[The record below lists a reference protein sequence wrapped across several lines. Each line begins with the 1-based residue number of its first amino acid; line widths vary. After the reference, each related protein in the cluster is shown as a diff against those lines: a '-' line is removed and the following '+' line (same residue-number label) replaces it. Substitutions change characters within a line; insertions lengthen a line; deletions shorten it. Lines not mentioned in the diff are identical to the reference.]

1 MDAIN
6 WVDVPEN
13 GNDRIVYTNNEM
25 HIPGLRMFGHHHTQK
40 AIAALRP
47 HYHDN
52 CIEMTYVSKGS
63 LHFWVDKKS
72 YNISGGDLLVV
83 APNVVHDTEERPM
96 SIHSMYWFQLDVR
109 DPEGFFYLRGDAA
122 DKLICSLLGLKA
134 GVIKLSE
141 KKAHQLLSDAFI
153 CLGSSMQS
161 QRDMG
166 AMELLYFLHYVIS
179 CDQSVRFVLQ
189 PDIGKAAAY
198 VLDHLDEDVSIEQLA
213 REACLSV
220 PRFKEKFKAQMGL
233 PPREYIN
240 SQKVRAAEA
249 LLQEGRAVTEVAMAL
264 AFSSSNYFAVVFR
277 RHTGMTP
284 SEYQRRSRL
293 IRPV

>member
-13 GNDRIVYTNNEM
+13 GNDRIVYTSNEM

-40 AIAALRP
+40 AIPALRP
-47 HYHDN
+47 HYHQD

-63 LHFWVDKKS
+63 LHFWVDKKR

-83 APNVVHDTEERPM
+83 DPDVVHDTEERPM
-96 SIHSMYWFQLDVR
+96 SIHSMYWFQLDVK
-109 DPEGFFYLRGDAA
+109 DPGGFFYLRDDAA
-122 DKLICSLLGLKA
+122 EKLIHSLLDLKS
-134 GVIKLSE
+134 GVIELNE
-141 KKAHQLLSDAFI
+141 KKAHQLLSEAFLY
-153 CLGSSMQS
+153 LGSSMQS

-179 CDQSVRFVLQ
+179 CSQSVRFALQ
-189 PDIGKAAAY
+189 PDIGKAANY
-198 VLDHLDEDVSIEQLA
+198 VLDHLDEEVSIEQLA

-220 PRFKEKFKAQMGL
+220 SRFKEKFKAQMGL
-233 PPREYIN
+233 PPREFIN
-240 SQKVRAAEA
+240 SQKIRAAEA
-249 LLQEGRAVTEVAMAL
+249 LLQEGHAVTDVAMAL
-264 AFSSSNYFAVVFR
+264 SFSSSNYFAVVFK

-284 SEYQRRSRL
+284 SEYQRRSR
-293 IRPV
+293 RFRMH